1 MRGREPRQRLPRGA
15 PRSSRLVTRTHA
27 GVTRGVSS
35 SRGGA
40 IGSLVSE
47 APSVRP
53 TRGRVLLS
61 GAEVVL
67 PVAAVGVLFVV
78 VVDALRDG
86 GATLGI
92 AIGVAALP
100 VVFVCGLALVSGR
113 LARTAPRARAAVFS
127 LALALGA
134 LSLAYLVFAMSGA
147 SGARLARTLHEL
159 VASTTGDLPLL
170 SGVLDRV
177 ATDGGAPSRL
187 SPPVAPDDG
196 TRASDAGVRTA
207 SPDAPAPRDAGA
219 SPARAVHVDGG
230 AASGRA
236 AGASGESQAA
246 TVLSAAVALVT
257 DGGAAVVARV
267 DVDAR
272 GAHTIAARG
281 LRALGVTGAIPR
293 AALTRDGAIL
303 VALPMQVVRVPI
315 EGELDVDRAIALG
328 RALDDGRTV
337 ARVLDA
343 VPLASDA
350 RLYIV
355 DVDGDPCTR
364 AVVRHGETTTTV
376 RVAPSPRALLIP
388 RDTRTERFLVEER
401 EPGENTGASKPAARL
416 LAGRARVGSA
426 LEVVVDQGPLP
437 PFDKAAVAFYDAALR
452 DDGALL
458 VDVVFA
464 APPGAS
470 WPLVVEAHGAPRAL
484 APERVQGGAP
494 WPLVG
499 AAFASLSLS
508 NKGHAIAIADDALLF
523 GDAYRLEDAARLTPI
538 AVDDA
543 QGGEL
548 ARPTTVR
555 LSSDGAFALVL
566 AERTT
571 RPKRGIYVVDLTAK
585 RARPILVEGDALSP
599 HGHLQRV
606 ALEPAPPLLRGRPSS
621 TAKTCAR

>member
-219 SPARAVHVDGG
+219 SPARAVHV
-230 AASGRA
+230 
-236 AGASGESQAA
+236 
-246 TVLSAAVALVT
+246 